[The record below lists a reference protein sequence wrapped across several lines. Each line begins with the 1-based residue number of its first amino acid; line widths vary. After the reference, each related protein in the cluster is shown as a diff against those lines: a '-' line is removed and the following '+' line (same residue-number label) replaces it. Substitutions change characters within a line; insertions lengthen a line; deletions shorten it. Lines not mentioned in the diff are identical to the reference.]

1 MAERKFND
9 NEIAVLDRFF
19 TGVKELASIYAAKPT
34 LPSAVWAF
42 LTGAYSR
49 SSLTMRE
56 KFLNTLQDVYGST
69 YAQVLEELTTG
80 KDTALGDV
88 VLRAERFLS
97 TWAVQYGH
105 NSLKDSSTDHFAVE
119 GISIRATKFI
129 EWVALGAYQEKSTR
143 YADFSQVDFV
153 THFMPESIEDHAK
166 KAFDNCLNAYKTV
179 FEAAVIE
186 FEAQMSDE
194 PNAQVRARTSRA
206 KAFDVA
212 RYLLPVTTPT
222 SLGITMP
229 SRATEDLIRWLRS
242 SSYDEAREIG
252 EKLYACGC
260 EVNPSLIKHVEV
272 NTATIADHPALL
284 PHSRPG
290 TDRNLEDLRQCIVD
304 VIPQATVPGGYYE
317 VGLVRLSTA
326 PNDSHMHP
334 RFLAAAALAKERLSL
349 TEPLALIAIGLSRNP
364 SRVAAIFDFL
374 LVPRGPHQAVPK
386 ALGIG
391 ELLFSGVIDFGA
403 YRDLQ
408 RHRRGFQLRVFPTN
422 KHGYSIP
429 DFIAERQE
437 LLDLYVKTI
446 ADLEA
451 TGEAYVASA
460 EAAGVKVDPT
470 LIEYFTVLAHNVE
483 FTYACSVEQAIYLIE
498 LRTSPAGHVSY
509 RQFAQQMAKLLI
521 HAIPELS
528 THINVCWDKT
538 SDRRASEQ
546 ATQRKLDKLIAQKA
560 LGHE

>member
-9 NEIAVLDRFF
+9 AELTVLDRFF
-19 TGVKELASIYAAKPT
+19 TGVKELANIYAAKPT
-34 LPSAVWAF
+34 MPSAVWAF

-56 KFLNTLQDVYGST
+56 KFLNTLQEVYGSEYT
-69 YAQVLEELTTG
+69 QVIDNLI
-80 KDTALGDV
+80 LGRNDILSEV
-88 VLRAERFLS
+88 VARAERFLS

-129 EWVALGAYQEKSTR
+129 EWAALGAYQEKSTR

-153 THFMPESIEDHAK
+153 TYFMPPNVEPQAK
-166 KAFDNCLNAYKTV
+166 QAFDGCLEAYKIV
-179 FEAAVIE
+179 FDAAFAF
-186 FEAQMSDE
+186 FEEQLIDE
-194 PNAQVRARTSRA
+194 PHAQVRARTARA

-242 SSYDEAREIG
+242 SSYEEARQIG
-252 EKLYACGC
+252 EQLYACGC

-284 PHSRPG
+284 PHSPDG
-290 TDRNLEDLRQCIVD
+290 TDKQLENLRQLVLGSLPKIYTE
-304 VIPQATVPGGYYE
+304 PSYYS
-317 VGLVRLSTA
+317 VGVVRLSTA
-326 PNDSHMHP
+326 PESSYMHP
-334 RFLAAAALAKERLSL
+334 RFLAAASLAKERLSL
-349 TEPLALIAIGLSRNP
+349 TESLSSIAQGLSFKPQLIAS
-364 SRVAAIFDFL
+364 IFDEL
-374 LVPRGPHQAVPK
+374 LATRGPHQAVPK

-422 KHGYSIP
+422 KHGYSVP
-429 DFIAERQE
+429 DFVADRPE
-437 LLDLYVKTI
+437 LLEVYKEAIANLEAVGDNYVKSAT
-446 ADLEA
+446 EA
-451 TGEAYVASA
+451 GD
-460 EAAGVKVDPT
+460 KIDPT
-470 LIEYFTVLAHNVE
+470 IIEYFTVLAHNIE
-483 FTYACSVEQAIYLIE
+483 FTYACSVEQAIYLVE
-498 LRTSPAGHVSY
+498 LRTAPAGHASY
-509 RQFAQQMAKLLI
+509 RLFAQQMAKLLI

-546 ATQRKLDKLIAQKA
+546 STQRKLDAITSKESK
-560 LGHE
+560 G